1 MGIIGG
7 TGPESTIEYYRA
19 IIAFYRE
26 QTNDGSY
33 PSIIINSIN
42 LQQMVSLIEANR
54 LVDLTNFLCDEIRK
68 VVDAGADFAIVA
80 SNTPHI
86 VFEQLAP
93 KASIP
98 LISIVEATCDEVAR
112 LGLSKVGLFGT
123 RFTMQSD
130 FYPKVF
136 DRRGI
141 SLVTPTAGEQ
151 DYLHQKYMNE
161 LLKNVF
167 LPQTERGLLTIV
179 DRLKDEEG
187 IEALVL
193 AGTELPLI
201 LREKIYQGIPFLDT
215 AEIHARRAVL
225 ELLS

>member
-1 MGIIGG
+1 
-7 TGPESTIEYYRA
+7 
-19 IIAFYRE
+19 
-26 QTNDGSY
+26 
-33 PSIIINSIN
+33 
-42 LQQMVSLIEANR
+42 
-54 LVDLTNFLCDEIRK
+54 
-68 VVDAGADFAIVA
+68 
-80 SNTPHI
+80 
-86 VFEQLAP
+86 
-93 KASIP
+93 
-98 LISIVEATCDEVAR
+98 
-112 LGLSKVGLFGT
+112 
-123 RFTMQSD
+123 MQSD